1 MGEIGQGPAEGWTDQ
16 GQPRPKQGSTSDST
30 SRSTWKVDVEGRCG
44 SSVGKLGLECRLA
57 NSAWKVDLARGM
69 VVARLGLPR
78 PPVLGQLPARSRRA
92 LLGDGSP
99 CLATAAGAGT
109 NEKSP
114 KVNKQLAHR
123 TAILMM
129 LALGLVLLVLLGVC
143 AEPPHQSHQ
152 TRPASQQGEI
162 AWRLLLSFWKLAKG
176 WWFEDK
182 VRSGRLGPWL
192 GHGPPW
198 SAMAARAWPVAS

>member
-30 SRSTWKVDVEGRCG
+30 SGSTWKVDVEGRCG

-114 KVNKQLAHR
+114 KVNKQLAQDGDVND
-123 TAILMM
+123 AGVG
-129 LALGLVLLVLLGVC
+129 LGLVGVLGVLRRV
-143 AEPPHQSHQ
+143 S
-152 TRPASQQGEI
+152 TRPEPAKTRPTKARPAKVQPRADQGP
-162 AWRLLLSFWKLAKG
+162 AKG
-176 WWFEDK
+176 QPRVNRPGPSKGRPRPDH
-182 VRSGRLGPWL
+182 SGQPGVIPALY
-192 GHGPPW
+192 
-198 SAMAARAWPVAS
+198 